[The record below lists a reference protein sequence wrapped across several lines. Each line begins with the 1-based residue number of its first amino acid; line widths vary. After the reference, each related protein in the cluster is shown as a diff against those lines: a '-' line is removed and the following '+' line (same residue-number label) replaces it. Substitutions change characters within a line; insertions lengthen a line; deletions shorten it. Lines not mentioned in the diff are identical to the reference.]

1 MCSGYRIKLSTFNFK
16 AECVSNVG
24 PKRRVSKGFSVCVI
38 ARERA
43 KDREK
48 VEEEAMADVIEL
60 TDRDFQKA
68 IQTGVVLVDFWAP
81 WCGPCMMQG
90 PICEQVAAKVK
101 DRAKVAKVNV
111 DEGPETAAKYGIRS
125 IPTLIIF
132 KDGEAVQQFVGV
144 RQESELLAAIE
155 QAL

>member
-1 MCSGYRIKLSTFNFK
+1 
-16 AECVSNVG
+16 
-24 PKRRVSKGFSVCVI
+24 
-38 ARERA
+38 
-43 KDREK
+43 
-48 VEEEAMADVIEL
+48 MADVIEL